1 MLIDEVI
8 SLNYKSCN
16 VCDLSVR
23 NERPNILIGE
33 NDCGKTSMLFSMRFL
48 LDSSST
54 INFPNSKSEKND
66 VSHTVKDTAFI
77 NSFLNSKGIPNL
89 FDVGDEGSYVVF
101 AGKFIVEDF
110 DIDNERD
117 ISPHLKWVIESSR
130 RRGGY
135 FWKVR
140 VFNSNTG
147 ESNVYYASDF
157 PVDSELDNIFGMTQN
172 QINAAM
178 SRFNS
183 GNENLINDNGEGSYS
198 IYEKARSIVSTVES
212 SYRCVCFKD
221 DSNRKKWKSDLK
233 VFPEYSYLS
242 WNESLELITKIAST
256 ILDESIDVEINRAE
270 KFSRLLKSRAQSKID
285 AQLQSLGIQNEVSS
299 ITSISAGVSFELQK
313 KLTDLFVQKVN
324 SQSEVHIE
332 NQGEGIKRQI
342 WFGLLKLQAQLS
354 VNNHSNK
361 RYIWCFDE
369 PETHLH
375 PKAQREFFETI
386 KTLASEN
393 FQVLISTHSTIFV
406 DSSKVDEINTFKL
419 LSSYTQ
425 IGRASNVQSIYDVLG
440 LKNSDFLFFNKFLIV
455 EGNTEETL
463 IPELYR
469 MYKMR
474 TLKEDNIQ
482 LINLKGC
489 TNANLAEEMLN
500 QLISGFSKTDD
511 LAIYLFDS
519 DTKRAP
525 TEKVH
530 IVGKQDLEDEIPVD
544 VWLSII
550 EDVYQDSI
558 QVTENDILAIIDA
571 IPDVMDGQDC
581 PENQKMASKLRSLIY
596 NKLSDVGQAE
606 KINDWPNK
614 SHDWGKKISEYMTIE
629 RIPAPILRAF
639 DSLHI

>member
-16 VCDLSVR
+16 VCDLSVK

-66 VSHTVKDTAFI
+66 VSHTVKDTDFI

-172 QINAAM
+172 QINVAM

-183 GNENLINDNGEGSYS
+183 GNENLINDNGQGSYS

-256 ILDESIDVEINRAE
+256 ILDESIDAEINRAE

>member
-16 VCDLSVR
+16 VCDLSVK

-256 ILDESIDVEINRAE
+256 ILDESIDAEINRAE

>member
-16 VCDLSVR
+16 VCDLSVK

-147 ESNVYYASDF
+147 ESSVYYASDF

-221 DSNRKKWKSDLK
+221 DSNKKKWKSDLK

-256 ILDESIDVEINRAE
+256 ILDESIDAEINRAE